1 MTEAVARANEKAVWY
16 SRDDRILSFHFVVN
30 YSKKVFETSR
40 DMFRFV
46 LGLIEIGFKV
56 M

>member
-1 MTEAVARANEKAVWY
+1 MTEAVARVNEKAVWY
-16 SRDDRILSFHFVVN
+16 SREKMVLSFHFVAE
-30 YSKKVFETSR
+30 YTKKVFDTSR